1 MIEDRWVDKD
11 ANDFVFRYAEKGIGS
26 DLALRVYTSR
36 LIGSDPDLV
45 MHGGGNTSCKT
56 ELEDLFGE
64 RQKVICVKGSGWDL
78 ATIEA
83 SGFPALKLE
92 PLLKLRKL
100 EMLSDKDM
108 VNAQRTS
115 LINQASPNPSIET
128 LLHAFLPHKVV
139 DHTHATA
146 FLSLA
151 NLPEPKAILRDIFG
165 DSLAIVPYIMP
176 GFSLAKLAAETAENN
191 TNAKGL
197 ILLKHGHFTWGKTA
211 KESYLRLIE
220 QTNLVEKWF
229 SDRRR
234 KIAPSGKKE
243 RKSNYRLL
251 ISMVKKAYFD
261 LSEEPAP
268 SVVLK
273 LFTDEGI
280 SAQIDKHIANGV
292 TDRGVATP
300 DHVIRIKPK
309 PWVLTKSTQKAGQKA
324 INDSLEAY
332 IGDYS
337 SYFAKWSANAD
348 EPKTMLDPKPK
359 IIWVEG
365 IGLIGIGGSIKE
377 SKTIIDIAIQNVS
390 VITYS
395 ESAGGFRPVESED
408 LFDMEYWSL
417 EQAKLKKSIS
427 LPLQGKITLVTG
439 AAGGIGTA
447 IVNSFTEAGA
457 EVIAVDINKSTLEQS
472 DFGANVQKR
481 NIDVT
486 DEKAVEKFI
495 EDLVHDFGGID
506 ILVSNVGTAFQS
518 PLIEIEMSD
527 LRRSFETNFFSHFR
541 LAKLIGQLLIEQG
554 NKGQMLFNISKQAVN
569 PGRNFGA
576 YGLPKSTLMFLVKQL
591 ALELGSYGI
600 RVNGINADRIRSGL
614 LSEEL
619 ITERAKSRGL
629 SSEQY
634 MSGNLLSKEVEAV
647 HVAKAFIDLSLS
659 ERTTG
664 HVISVDGGNIEASLR

>member
-11 ANDFVFRYAEKGIGS
+11 ANDFVKRYQEKGISS

-56 ELEDLFGE
+56 EVEDLFGDK
-64 RQKVICVKGSGWDL
+64 QKVICVKGSGWDL
-78 ATIEA
+78 ATIELP
-83 SGFPALKLE
+83 GFPALKLE
-92 PLLKLRKL
+92 PLLNLRKL

-108 VNAQRTS
+108 VNVQRMN

-146 FLSLA
+146 ILSLA
-151 NLPEPKAILRDIFG
+151 NIPEPKAILHEIFG
-165 DSLAIVPYIMP
+165 DSLALVPYIMP
-176 GFSLAKLAAETAENN
+176 GFSLAKIAAEIAENN
-191 TNAKGL
+191 PQAKGL
-197 ILLKHGHFTWGKTA
+197 VLLKHGHFTWGKSA
-211 KESYLRLIE
+211 KESYSRLIE

-234 KIAPSGKKE
+234 KIGRRSKKGL
-243 RKSNYRLL
+243 KSNYRLL
-251 ISMVKKAYFD
+251 ISRIKKSFFD

-268 SVVLK
+268 TVVIK
-273 LFTDEGI
+273 TCIDDGI
-280 SAQIDKHIANGV
+280 SAQIDKHIVNGI

-309 PWVLTKSTQKAGQKA
+309 PWVLTKSTQRAGQKA
-324 INDSLEAY
+324 INDSLKSY
-332 IGDYS
+332 ISDYKN
-337 SYFAKWSANAD
+337 YFNKWSAKAD
-348 EPKTMLDPKPK
+348 ESKIMLDPKPK
-359 IIWVEG
+359 VIWVEG
-365 IGLIGIGGSIKE
+365 FGLIGIGGSIKE
-377 SKTIIDIAIQNVS
+377 AKIIMDIAIQNVS
-390 VITYS
+390 VITAS
-395 ESAGGFRPVESED
+395 ESAGGFHPVKNQD

-417 EQAKLKKSIS
+417 EQSKLKKSIS
-427 LPLQGKITLVTG
+427 LPLKGKITLVTG
-439 AAGGIGTA
+439 AAGAIGTA

-457 EVIAVDINKSTLEQS
+457 EVIAVDINKRKLEQS
-472 DFGANVQKR
+472 GFGANVQKR
-481 NIDVT
+481 NFDVT
-486 DEKAVEKFI
+486 DEKTVENFI

-506 ILVSNVGTAFQS
+506 ILVSNVGAAFQS
-518 PLIEIEMSD
+518 PLIEIEMDD
-527 LRRSFETNFFSHFR
+527 LRRSFEINFFSHFR
-541 LAKLIGQLLIEQG
+541 LAKLIGQLFIEQG

-569 PGRNFGA
+569 PGYNFGA

-600 RVNGINADRIRSGL
+600 RVNGINADRIRSGML
-614 LSEEL
+614 TEEF
-619 ITERAKSRGL
+619 IAERAKSRGM
-629 SSEQY
+629 SAEQY
-634 MSGNLLSKEVEAV
+634 MSGNLLNEEVEAR
-647 HVAKAFIDLSLS
+647 HVAKAFIDLCLL